1 MKYIIAVL
9 FSSLTLCAQDFNKL
23 DESGKKNGL
32 WKGVYEESKRPRYE
46 GTFDHGKEVGLF
58 KFFDDTKAGTV
69 IATREFNSKDNSCY
83 TIFYNQ
89 NKNKVSEG
97 KVVNKQFEG
106 EWKYYHEDLPTVMT
120 LEPYANGKLNGIR
133 KVFYKSGKI
142 AEETTYKNG
151 IKNGTYKSYAENDV
165 VLEESVY
172 KNGQYEGLAV
182 FRNVDNQI
190 AAQGT
195 FKNGKK
201 VGMWKMLV
209 KGKLKDVNMNYQN
222 KNFKKPTMPNQSD
235 VKVEVKSEE
244 KIPQDNIDEKMGRRM
259 GR

>member
-1 MKYIIAVL
+1 MKHSIFLLFLTSIA
-9 FSSLTLCAQDFNKL
+9 FAQDINKL
-23 DESGKKNGL
+23 DENGKKQGV

-46 GTFDHGKEVGLF
+46 GTFNHGKEIGMF

-69 IATREFNSKDNSCY
+69 IATREFNTKDNSCY

-106 EWKYYHEDLPTVMT
+106 EWKYYHEDLPTIMT
-120 LEPYANGKLNGIR
+120 LEPYVNGKLNGVR

-142 AEETTYKNG
+142 AEESTYKDG
-151 IKNGTYKSYAENDV
+151 IKSGIYKSYAENGI
-165 VLEESVY
+165 VLEDSNY
-172 KNGQYEGLAV
+172 KNNFYDGPAIYRNASNEITGQGV
-182 FRNVDNQI
+182 
-190 AAQGT
+190 

-222 KNFKKPTMPNQSD
+222 KNFKKPIMPNQAD
-235 VKVEVKSEE
+235 VKVEVKDEE
-244 KIPQDNIDEKMGRRM
+244 KRKDYLEDEIKKKLGR
-259 GR
+259 